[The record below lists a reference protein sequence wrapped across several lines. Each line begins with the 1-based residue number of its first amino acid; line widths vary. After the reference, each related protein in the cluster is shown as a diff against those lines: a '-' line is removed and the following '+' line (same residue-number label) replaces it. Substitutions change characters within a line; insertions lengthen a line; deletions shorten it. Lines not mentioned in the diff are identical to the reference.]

1 MRSTTASPLALLAL
15 TCAVLGA
22 QASVIVFRESG
33 GVQCG
38 TGRSC
43 VSALACPEI
52 ISVHQLVGRPIC
64 GFSGRIPFICCRLR
78 SGGDGQSGD
87 VTSDERLTSSSI
99 VSDGQLPPPDAAG
112 QRSPLAPDAFAE
124 ETTETEPEDE
134 EDAEWD
140 DGSCGLVSLSSA
152 LQRQR
157 RDTSSAPLQPVE
169 EVIPP
174 PETDR
179 FRTEVVQGRGVDQP
193 GRWPW
198 MAAVGR
204 QRPGDPTPTWLCGGA
219 LLSARWVVTAAH
231 CVPTDDVASLRVRV
245 GELRLSAPAA
255 VERGVTRVLRHPEQT
270 AALHDLALLQMNRP
284 VRRSETVSAVCLPSP
299 GADFTGLPV
308 TLTGWGRLSF
318 GGATADVLQEAQ
330 LRVTDTAQ
338 CEAAYS
344 RLAGFSHSFPGGF
357 NGSVLCAGD
366 GPTGGEDAC
375 QGDSG
380 GPLVYRAAAT
390 GGEAQYLLVGVVST
404 GIGCGNPHFPGLYT
418 RVASYV
424 PWIRAVVFGEEP
436 VEK

>member
-1 MRSTTASPLALLAL
+1 MQEKSAPQDPPEGFNSVQTIGPQQDQEPPL
-15 TCAVLGA
+15 G
-22 QASVIVFRESG
+22 
-33 GVQCG
+33 
-38 TGRSC
+38 
-43 VSALACPEI
+43 P
-52 ISVHQLVGRPIC
+52 
-64 GFSGRIPFICCRLR
+64 
-78 SGGDGQSGD
+78 
-87 VTSDERLTSSSI
+87 
-99 VSDGQLPPPDAAG
+99 
-112 QRSPLAPDAFAE
+112 FAE
-124 ETTETEPEDE
+124 KNASTEPEDE

-140 DGSCGLVSLSSA
+140 EGSCGLVCTASP

-157 RDTSSAPLQPVE
+157 REISTAPLQPVK

-179 FRTEVVQGRGVDQP
+179 FRTEVVQGRDVDQP

-219 LLSARWVVTAAH
+219 LLSARWVITAAH
-231 CVPTDDVASLRVRV
+231 CVPTDEVASLRVRV

-255 VERGVTRVLRHPEQT
+255 VERGVTRVLRHPDQT
-270 AALHDLALLQMNRP
+270 AALHDLALLRLDRP
-284 VRRSETVSAVCLPSP
+284 VRHSDTVLAVCLPSP
-299 GADFTGLPV
+299 GADFSGLPV

-330 LRVTDTAQ
+330 LRVTDTTQ

-344 RLAGFSHSFPGGF
+344 RLAGFSYSFPGGF
-357 NGSVLCAGD
+357 SGSVLCAGD

-380 GPLVYRAAAT
+380 GPLVYRAAAAT
-390 GGEAQYLLVGVVST
+390 GGEARFMLVGVVST

-418 RVASYV
+418 SVASYV
-424 PWIRAVVFGEEP
+424 PWIRAIVFGEEA

>member
-1 MRSTTASPLALLAL
+1 MQEGSAHQDPPEEPNSAQVHKPQQDHQPPLTTF
-15 TCAVLGA
+15 T
-22 QASVIVFRESG
+22 
-33 GVQCG
+33 
-38 TGRSC
+38 
-43 VSALACPEI
+43 
-52 ISVHQLVGRPIC
+52 
-64 GFSGRIPFICCRLR
+64 
-78 SGGDGQSGD
+78 
-87 VTSDERLTSSSI
+87 
-99 VSDGQLPPPDAAG
+99 
-112 QRSPLAPDAFAE
+112 E
-124 ETTETEPEDE
+124 ETTETDPDDDDAGWDE
-134 EDAEWD
+134 
-140 DGSCGLVSLSSA
+140 GLCGLVSTDSP
-152 LQRQR
+152 LQRR
-157 RDTSSAPLQPVE
+157 RRETSSPLKPVE

-174 PETDR
+174 PKTDR
-179 FRTEVVQGRGVDQP
+179 FRTEVVQGRDVNQP

-204 QRPGDPTPTWLCGGA
+204 QRPGHPTPTWLCGGA

-231 CVPTDDVASLRVRV
+231 CVPTDEVASLRVRF

-255 VERGVTRVLRHPEQT
+255 VERGVSRVLRHPDQT
-270 AALHDLALLQMNRP
+270 AALHDLALLQMNRH
-284 VRRSETVSAVCLPSP
+284 VRRSDTVRAVCLPPS
-299 GADFTGLPV
+299 GADFTGRPV

-344 RLAGFSHSFPGGF
+344 HLAGFSHSFPGGF
-357 NGSVLCAGD
+357 GGSVLCAGD

-380 GPLVYRAAAT
+380 GPLVYRSAAAT

-424 PWIRAVVFGEEP
+424 PWIRAVVFGEA